1 MHDSFLTDEQ
11 RMIRQ
16 AVREFAEKDVRPRAA
31 AIDETDEFPRDL
43 YQKMADLGWF
53 GLLLPPEAGG
63 GGADTYSASL
73 VHQELGRVSA
83 ALANMYAVAIE
94 QVDFFWTLG
103 SEAQRPLARRV
114 ASGELISC
122 LAVTESHTGS
132 DVAAITTTAVRDG
145 DHYVINGAKAFVT
158 LGKVIDLLVI
168 LAITD
173 RARGKRGMSLFIIE
187 SGTPGFS
194 FGRKERLMGI
204 RGLATGEVFLENVR
218 VPVTNRVGPEGE
230 GLRVALNGF
239 NFARI
244 CMASMATGLTQ
255 GAYEEALRYARQRK
269 AFGQAIYDFQ
279 AVQFMLADMWV
290 DIQAARGLL
299 WQASQLRDAGRPYMA
314 EAAAAKLF
322 ASDMAVRN
330 ISNAVQI
337 HGGAGYT
344 KDYPVERMYRDAKL
358 TQIYEGTNQIQR
370 LIIARQIAS
379 AG

>member
-1 MHDSFLTDEQ
+1 MHDVLLTDEQ

-16 AVREFAEKDVRPRAA
+16 AVREFADKEVRPRAA
-31 AIDETDEFPRDL
+31 EIDEADEFPRDL

-53 GLLLPPEAGG
+53 GLVLPPEAGG
-63 GGADTYSASL
+63 SGGDTYSTCL
-73 VHQELGRVSA
+73 VHMELGRVSA

-94 QVDFFWTLG
+94 QADFFWTLG
-103 SEAQRPLARRV
+103 NAEQRPLARKV
-114 ASGELISC
+114 AAGEAISC
-122 LAVTESHTGS
+122 LAVTESHAGS
-132 DVAAITTTAVRDG
+132 DVAGIRTTAVRDG
-145 DHYVINGAKAFVT
+145 DHYLVNGSKAFVT
-158 LGKVIDLLVI
+158 LGKVVDLLVI
-168 LAITD
+168 LAVTD
-173 RARGKRGMSLFIIE
+173 RAKGKRGMSLLIVE
-187 SGTPGFS
+187 RGTPGFS

-218 VPVTNRVGPEGE
+218 VPVASRIGPEGE

-255 GAYEEALRYARQRK
+255 GAYEEAFRYARQRK

-290 DIQAARGLL
+290 DIQAAQGLL
-299 WQASQLRDAGRPYMA
+299 WQAARLRDARKPYMA

-370 LIIARQIAS
+370 LIIARQL
-379 AG
+379 AGAG